1 MARLLGS
8 VISLPSSL
16 FFVLND
22 TFESDA
28 RRKTVK
34 MYNEKSSNL

>member
-1 MARLLGS
+1 M
-8 VISLPSSL
+8 ISLPSSL

-22 TFESDA
+22 TFESDM

-34 MYNEKSSNL
+34 IHNEKSSNL

>member
-22 TFESDA
+22 TFESGV
-28 RRKTVK
+28 RQKTVK
-34 MYNEKSSNL
+34 LHNKKPSNL

>member
-1 MARLLGS
+1 M
-8 VISLPSSL
+8 ISLPSSL

-22 TFESDA
+22 TFESDT
-28 RRKTVK
+28 RRKTVE

>member
-8 VISLPSSL
+8 VISLPSRL

-34 MYNEKSSNL
+34 MYKEKSSNL

>member
-8 VISLPSSL
+8 VILLPSSL

-22 TFESDA
+22 TFKSDM

-34 MYNEKSSNL
+34 MHNEKSSNL